1 MCAQKKNQKND
12 DPNSRTV
19 CSNRRARHEY
29 EILDTVDCGV
39 QLCGSEVKS
48 IRDNKVS
55 IEEAYARAV
64 NGEVWLLNCD
74 IAEYPQAAM
83 FNHERRRKRKLLLKR
98 REIQKFAETGEKQ
111 GLTLIPLSIFFS
123 RGYVKVRLGLCKGRK
138 IHDKRENLKKQE
150 HRREMD
156 AALRRR

>member
-1 MCAQKKNQKND
+1 
-12 DPNSRTV
+12 
-19 CSNRRARHEY
+19 
-29 EILDTVDCGV
+29 
-39 QLCGSEVKS
+39 
-48 IRDNKVS
+48 
-55 IEEAYARAV
+55 
-64 NGEVWLLNCD
+64 VWLLNCD